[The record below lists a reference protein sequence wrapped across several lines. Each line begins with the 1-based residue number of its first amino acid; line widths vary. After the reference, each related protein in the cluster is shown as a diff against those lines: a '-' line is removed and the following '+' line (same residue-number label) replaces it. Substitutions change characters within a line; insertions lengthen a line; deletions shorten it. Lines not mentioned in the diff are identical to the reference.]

1 MEEEIQ
7 TILTYNDSI
16 KANVYRKV
24 EKVKNNTNHPKPD
37 QIVGTYADDWF
48 GDVIISHDGN
58 SYSIKCLRSSRLF
71 GELLPFNAT
80 TYVAKWNDR
89 SYDADVFVQFT
100 LDEKGDAVS
109 ASMKY
114 IAPITDF
121 SFDFHD
127 LELVKTN

>member
-1 MEEEIQ
+1 MV
-7 TILTYNDSI
+7 L
-16 KANVYRKV
+16 
-24 EKVKNNTNHPKPD
+24 HL
-37 QIVGTYADDWF
+37 
-48 GDVIISHDGN
+48 ISHGEN
-58 SYSIKCLRSSRLF
+58 GYSIKCKRSSRLF
-71 GELLPFNAT
+71 GELLPYNAT

-100 LDEKGDAVS
+100 FNEKGAAVS
-109 ASMKY
+109 ARMKY